1 MIGSSTYNKHLV
13 AVKAA
18 NDCEASHARS
28 CCIRS
33 RPIWIARYG
42 LSDNDA
48 DYLIRQFRINI

>member
-18 NDCEASHARS
+18 NDCEASHPRS

-33 RPIWIARYG
+33 RPIGSAG
-42 LSDNDA
+42 MASA
-48 DYLIRQFRINI
+48 TTMRII